1 IVTEHSSSNGRGAA
15 VAKAG
20 NAGILMKK
28 QGGAASGFDHGKRS
42 VDLPAP
48 PSDTPSTVLAV
59 IEKIALDPCA
69 DLEKLERMMTMYE
82 RLKAKEAEFA
92 DNAAKGR
99 ILRKVAEI
107 KIVKNRLALHEIE
120 NGKPQKRTHEAFKYA
135 PLEEIDRHL
144 RPLLAAENMD
154 LSYSDE
160 PQPGGEIHVGP
171 TGYDRWQVECAG
183 RGEHQFLSAPLYR
196 LQHLQHRGRRG

>member
-1 IVTEHSSSNGRGAA
+1 

-92 DNAAKGR
+92 YNAA
-99 ILRKVAEI
+99 
-107 KIVKNRLALHEIE
+107 
-120 NGKPQKRTHEAFKYA
+120 
-135 PLEEIDRHL
+135 
-144 RPLLAAENMD
+144 
-154 LSYSDE
+154 
-160 PQPGGEIHVGP
+160 
-171 TGYDRWQVECAG
+171 
-183 RGEHQFLSAPLYR
+183 
-196 LQHLQHRGRRG
+196 